1 MVRDLIRS
9 AKERLAKSGY
19 NEVDAEILFAHL
31 LGISRM
37 QLHNPIEL
45 EKAMENIG
53 DIAEDY
59 HQIIN
64 RRLSHE
70 PLQYITGVAHFRELE
85 LEVGPGVLV
94 PRPESE
100 LMVSYLLALIEQ
112 KSGIVSVI
120 DLGSG
125 SGALAIA
132 LSTECDRVRAIAV
145 ENSKDALFWL
155 HRNVAKYV
163 PEMRVVE
170 SDVADALHEV
180 KADFVIA
187 NPPYVPDDQELPEDV
202 KREPNVALFGG
213 ATGLE
218 IPKQFIEAAAR
229 LLKSGGVLAIEHTEL
244 QGSAISGLLE
254 EMFINIELHYDLNDR
269 PRWTSAV
276 KK

>member
-1 MVRDLIRS
+1 MVRDLIRN
-9 AKERLAKSGY
+9 AKKHLADAGY

-37 QLHNPIEL
+37 EIHNPIAL
-45 EKAMENIG
+45 EKAMEDLG

-59 HQIIN
+59 HQLIN
-64 RRLSHE
+64 RRTSHE
-70 PLQYITGVAHFRELE
+70 PLQYITGIAHFRNLD

-112 KSGIVSVI
+112 RTGTVSVI
-120 DLGSG
+120 DLGAG

-132 LSTECDRVRAIAV
+132 LTTESDQVRVIAV
-145 ENSKDALFWL
+145 ENSGDAIKWL
-155 HRNVAKYV
+155 HKNVAKYA

-170 SDVADALHEV
+170 ADVKDALPGV

-187 NPPYVPDDQELPEDV
+187 NPPYIPSDEELPEDV
-202 KREPNVALFGG
+202 KREPAAALFGG
-213 ATGLE
+213 QTGLE
-218 IPKQFIEAAAR
+218 LPKVFIDAAAR

-244 QGSAISGLLE
+244 QGQAISGLLE

-276 KK
+276 RK

>member
-9 AKERLAKSGY
+9 AKEKLAQAGY
-19 NEVDAEILFAHL
+19 SEVDAEILFAHL
-31 LGISRM
+31 LGINRM
-37 QLHNPIEL
+37 ELHNPIAL
-45 EKAMENIG
+45 ENAMENVG
-53 DIAEDY
+53 DISEDY
-59 HQIIN
+59 HQLLN

-70 PLQYITGVAHFRELE
+70 PLQYITGEAHFRDLT
-85 LEVGPGVLV
+85 LDVGPGVLV

-112 KSGIVSVI
+112 KSGLVSVI
-120 DLGSG
+120 DLGAG

-145 ENSKDALFWL
+145 EKSPEALVWL
-155 HRNVAKYV
+155 RKNVAKYV
-163 PEMRVVE
+163 EDMRVVE
-170 SDVADALHEV
+170 GDVRDVLESV

-187 NPPYVPDDQELPEDV
+187 NPPYVPDDQELPADV
-202 KREPNVALFGG
+202 RQEPSVALFGG

-218 IPKQFIEAAAR
+218 IPKQFIDAAAR

-244 QGSAISGLLE
+244 QGQTISGLLE

-276 KK
+276 RK

>member
-19 NEVDAEILFAHL
+19 SEVDAEILFAHL

-64 RRLSHE
+64 RRLAHE
-70 PLQYITGVAHFRELE
+70 PLQYITGVAHFRDLD

-112 KSGIVSVI
+112 RSGVVSVI

-155 HRNVAKYV
+155 NRNVAKYV

-170 SDVADALHEV
+170 SDVVDALPEV

-187 NPPYVPDDQELPEDV
+187 NPPYVPDSQELPEDV
-202 KREPNVALFGG
+202 KREPSEALFGG

-218 IPKQFIEAAAR
+218 IPKRFIEAAAR
-229 LLKSGGVLAIEHTEL
+229 LLKSGGVLAIEHTEV

>member
-31 LGISRM
+31 LGINRM

-112 KSGIVSVI
+112 RSGVVSVI

-155 HRNVAKYV
+155 NRNVAKYV

-170 SDVADALHEV
+170 SDVADALPEV

-187 NPPYVPDDQELPEDV
+187 NPPYVPDEQELPEDV
-202 KREPNVALFGG
+202 KREPNEALFGG

-244 QGSAISGLLE
+244 QGTAISGLLE

>member
-9 AKERLAKSGY
+9 AKEQLAKSGY
-19 NEVDAEILFAHL
+19 SEVDAEILFAHL

-45 EKAMENIG
+45 ERAMENIG

-100 LMVSYLLALIEQ
+100 MMVSYLLALIEQ

-132 LSTECDRVRAIAV
+132 LSTESDQVRAIAV

-170 SDVADALHEV
+170 SDVAEALPEV

-202 KREPNVALFGG
+202 KREPNEALFGG

-218 IPKQFIEAAAR
+218 IPKRFIEAAAR

-254 EMFINIELHYDLNDR
+254 EMFIDIELHYDLNDR

>member
-1 MVRDLIRS
+1 MVRDLIRN
-9 AKERLAKSGY
+9 AKEHLAKAGY

-37 QLHNPIEL
+37 ELHNPIAL
-45 EKAMENIG
+45 EKAMEGIG

-59 HQIIN
+59 HQLIN
-64 RRLSHE
+64 RRTSHE
-70 PLQYITGVAHFRELE
+70 PLQYITGVAHFRNLD

-112 KSGIVSVI
+112 KSGTVSVI
-120 DLGSG
+120 DLGAG

-132 LSTECDRVRAIAV
+132 LSTECDRIRAIAV
-145 ENSKDALFWL
+145 EQSPSALQWL
-155 HRNVAKYV
+155 HKNVAKYV

-170 SDVADALHEV
+170 SDVKDALPGV

-187 NPPYVPDDQELPEDV
+187 NPPYIPETDELPEDV
-202 KREPNVALFGG
+202 KQEPREALFGG
-213 ATGLE
+213 RTGLE
-218 IPKQFIEAAAR
+218 IPKQFIDAAAR
-229 LLKSGGVLAIEHTEL
+229 LLKSGGVLAIEHTET
-244 QGSAISGLLE
+244 QGQAISGLLE
-254 EMFINIELHYDLNDR
+254 EMFNNIELHYDLNDR

-276 KK
+276 KR

>member
-1 MVRDLIRS
+1 MVRDLIRN
-9 AKERLAKSGY
+9 AKKHLADAGY

-37 QLHNPIEL
+37 EIHNPIAL
-45 EKAMENIG
+45 EKAMEDIG

-59 HQIIN
+59 HQLIN
-64 RRLSHE
+64 RRTSHE
-70 PLQYITGVAHFRELE
+70 PLQYITGIAHFRNLD
-85 LEVGPGVLV
+85 LEVGLGVLV

-112 KSGIVSVI
+112 RTGTVSVI
-120 DLGSG
+120 DLGAG

-132 LSTECDRVRAIAV
+132 LTTESDRVRVIAV
-145 ENSKDALFWL
+145 ENSGDAIKWL
-155 HRNVAKYV
+155 HKNVAKYAH
-163 PEMRVVE
+163 EMRVVE
-170 SDVADALHEV
+170 ADVKDALPGV

-187 NPPYVPDDQELPEDV
+187 NPPYIPSDEELPEDV
-202 KREPNVALFGG
+202 KREPAAALFGG
-213 ATGLE
+213 QTGLE
-218 IPKQFIEAAAR
+218 LPKVFIDAAAR

-244 QGSAISGLLE
+244 QGQAISGLLE

-276 KK
+276 RK

>member
-202 KREPNVALFGG
+202 KREPNEALFGG

-218 IPKQFIEAAAR
+218 IPKRFIEAAAR

>member
-45 EKAMENIG
+45 ERAMENIG

-112 KSGIVSVI
+112 SSGIVSVI

-202 KREPNVALFGG
+202 KCEPNVALFGG

>member
-1 MVRDLIRS
+1 MVRDLIRN
-9 AKERLAKSGY
+9 AKKHLADSGY

-37 QLHNPIEL
+37 EIHNPIAL
-45 EKAMENIG
+45 EKAMEDIG

-59 HQIIN
+59 HQLIN
-64 RRLSHE
+64 RRTSHE
-70 PLQYITGVAHFRELE
+70 PLQYITGIAHFRNLD

-112 KSGIVSVI
+112 RTGTVSVI
-120 DLGSG
+120 DLGAG

-132 LSTECDRVRAIAV
+132 LTTESDRVRVIAV
-145 ENSKDALFWL
+145 ENSGDAIKWL
-155 HRNVAKYV
+155 HKNVAKYA

-170 SDVADALHEV
+170 ADVKDALPGV

-187 NPPYVPDDQELPEDV
+187 NPPYIPSDEELPEDV
-202 KREPNVALFGG
+202 KREPAAALFGG
-213 ATGLE
+213 QTGLE
-218 IPKQFIEAAAR
+218 LPKVFIDAAAR
-229 LLKSGGVLAIEHTEL
+229 LLKPGGVLAIEHTEL
-244 QGSAISGLLE
+244 QGQAISGLLE

-276 KK
+276 RK

>member
-19 NEVDAEILFAHL
+19 SEVDAEILFAHL
-31 LGISRM
+31 LGINRM

-70 PLQYITGVAHFRELE
+70 PLQYITGVAHFRDLA

-100 LMVSYLLALIEQ
+100 LMVSYLLALIE
-112 KSGIVSVI
+112 KRTGIVSVI

-155 HRNVAKYV
+155 NRNVAKYV

-170 SDVADALHEV
+170 SDVADALPEV

-187 NPPYVPDDQELPEDV
+187 NPPYVPDAQELPEDV
-202 KREPNVALFGG
+202 KREPSEALFGG

-218 IPKQFIEAAAR
+218 LPKRFIEASAR

>member
-1 MVRDLIRS
+1 MVRDLIRG
-9 AKERLAKSGY
+9 AKDNLAKAGY
-19 NEVDAEILFAHL
+19 SEVDAEILFAHL
-31 LGISRM
+31 LGINRM
-37 QLHNPIEL
+37 ELHNPVAL

-59 HQIIN
+59 HQLVN

-70 PLQYITGVAHFRELE
+70 PLQYITGEAHFRDLT

-112 KSGIVSVI
+112 KEGLVSVI
-120 DLGSG
+120 DLGAG
-125 SGALAIA
+125 SGALSIA
-132 LSTECDRVRAIAV
+132 LSTECDRVRAVAV
-145 ENSKDALFWL
+145 EKSPEALVWL
-155 HRNVAKYV
+155 RKNVARYV
-163 PEMRVVE
+163 EEMRVVE
-170 SDVADALHEV
+170 GDVKDALTGV

-187 NPPYVPDDQELPEDV
+187 NPPYVPDDQELPADV
-202 KREPNVALFGG
+202 KNEPGEALFGG

-218 IPKQFIEAAAR
+218 IPKVFIESAAR

-244 QGSAISGLLE
+244 QGQGISGLLE
-254 EMFINIELHYDLNDR
+254 EMFTNIELHYDLNDR

-276 KK
+276 RK

>member
-1 MVRDLIRS
+1 MVRDLIRG
-9 AKERLAKSGY
+9 AKDNLAKAGY
-19 NEVDAEILFAHL
+19 SEVDAEILFAHL
-31 LGISRM
+31 LGINRM
-37 QLHNPIEL
+37 ELHNPIAL

-59 HQIIN
+59 HQLVN

-70 PLQYITGVAHFRELE
+70 PLQYITGDAHFRDLT

-112 KSGIVSVI
+112 KEGLVSVI
-120 DLGSG
+120 DLGAG
-125 SGALAIA
+125 SGALSIA
-132 LSTECDRVRAIAV
+132 LSTECDRVRAVAV
-145 ENSKDALFWL
+145 EKSPEALLWL
-155 HRNVAKYV
+155 RKNVARYV
-163 PEMRVVE
+163 EEMRVVE
-170 SDVADALHEV
+170 GDVKDALPGV

-187 NPPYVPDDQELPEDV
+187 NPPYVPDDQELPADV
-202 KREPNVALFGG
+202 KNEPGEALFGG

-218 IPKQFIEAAAR
+218 TPKVFIEAAAR

-244 QGSAISGLLE
+244 QGQGISGLLE
-254 EMFINIELHYDLNDR
+254 EMFTNIELHYDLNDR

-276 KK
+276 RK

>member
-9 AKERLAKSGY
+9 AKEHLAKAGY

-31 LGISRM
+31 LGINRM
-37 QLHNPIEL
+37 ELHNPIAL
-45 EKAMENIG
+45 ERAMEDIG

-59 HQIIN
+59 HQLIN
-64 RRLSHE
+64 RRTSHE
-70 PLQYITGVAHFRELE
+70 PLQYITGVAHFRNLN

-112 KSGIVSVI
+112 KSGTVSVI
-120 DLGSG
+120 DLGAG

-132 LSTECDRVRAIAV
+132 LATECDRVRAIAV
-145 ENSKDALFWL
+145 EKSNEALNWL
-155 HRNVAKYV
+155 HRNVAKFV

-170 SDVADALHEV
+170 GDVRDVLPGV

-187 NPPYVPDDQELPEDV
+187 NPPYIPEAEELPEDV
-202 KREPNVALFGG
+202 RREPEIALFGG
-213 ATGLE
+213 QTGLE

-229 LLKSGGVLAIEHTEL
+229 LLKSGGVFAIEHTEL
-244 QGSAISGLLE
+244 QGQAISGLLE
-254 EMFINIELHYDLNDR
+254 EMFFDIELHYDLNDR

-276 KK
+276 RK

>member
-1 MVRDLIRS
+1 MVRDLIRN
-9 AKERLAKSGY
+9 AKKHLADAGY

-37 QLHNPIEL
+37 EIHNPIAL
-45 EKAMENIG
+45 EKAMEDLG

-59 HQIIN
+59 HQLIN
-64 RRLSHE
+64 RRTSHE
-70 PLQYITGVAHFRELE
+70 PLQYITGIAHFRNLD

-112 KSGIVSVI
+112 RTGTVSVI
-120 DLGSG
+120 DLGAG

-132 LSTECDRVRAIAV
+132 LTTESDQVRVIAV
-145 ENSKDALFWL
+145 ENSGDAINWL
-155 HRNVAKYV
+155 HKNVAKYA

-170 SDVADALHEV
+170 ADVKDALPGV

-187 NPPYVPDDQELPEDV
+187 NPPYIPSDEELPEDV
-202 KREPNVALFGG
+202 KREPAAALFGG
-213 ATGLE
+213 QTGLE
-218 IPKQFIEAAAR
+218 LPKVFIDAAAR

-244 QGSAISGLLE
+244 QGQAISGLLE

-276 KK
+276 RK

>member
-9 AKERLAKSGY
+9 AKEQLAKSGY

-45 EKAMENIG
+45 EKALETIG

-213 ATGLE
+213 VTGLE

-244 QGSAISGLLE
+244 QGTAISGLLE

>member
-19 NEVDAEILFAHL
+19 SEVDAEILFAHL
-31 LGISRM
+31 LGINRM

-100 LMVSYLLALIEQ
+100 LMVSYLLALIE
-112 KSGIVSVI
+112 KRTGIVSVI

-155 HRNVAKYV
+155 NRNVAKYV

-170 SDVADALHEV
+170 SDVADALPEV

-187 NPPYVPDDQELPEDV
+187 NPPYVPDEQELPEDV
-202 KREPNVALFGG
+202 KREPSAALFGG

-218 IPKQFIEAAAR
+218 LPKRFIEAAAR

>member
-100 LMVSYLLALIEQ
+100 LMVSYLLARIEQ
-112 KSGIVSVI
+112 KSRIVSVI
-120 DLGSG
+120 DLGAG

-132 LSTECDRVRAIAV
+132 LSTECDQVRAIAV

-218 IPKQFIEAAAR
+218 IPKRFIEAAAR

-244 QGSAISGLLE
+244 QGTAISGLLE

>member
-31 LGISRM
+31 LGINRM

-112 KSGIVSVI
+112 RSGLVSVI
-120 DLGSG
+120 DLGAG

-145 ENSKDALFWL
+145 ENSKDALYWL
-155 HRNVAKYV
+155 NRNVAKYV

-170 SDVADALHEV
+170 SDVADALPEV

-187 NPPYVPDDQELPEDV
+187 NPPYVPDEQELPEDV
-202 KREPNVALFGG
+202 KREPSVALFGG

-218 IPKQFIEAAAR
+218 LPKRFIEAAAR
-229 LLKSGGVLAIEHTEL
+229 LLKTGGVLAIEHTEF

>member
-31 LGISRM
+31 LGINRM

-112 KSGIVSVI
+112 RSGLVSVI
-120 DLGSG
+120 DLGAG

-145 ENSKDALFWL
+145 ENSKDALYWL
-155 HRNVAKYV
+155 NRNVAKNV

-170 SDVADALHEV
+170 SDVADALPEV

-187 NPPYVPDDQELPEDV
+187 NPPYVPDEQELPEDV
-202 KREPNVALFGG
+202 KREPSVALFGG

-218 IPKQFIEAAAR
+218 LPKRFIEAAAR
-229 LLKSGGVLAIEHTEL
+229 LLKTGGVLAIEHTEF

>member
-9 AKERLAKSGY
+9 AKEQLAKSGY

-100 LMVSYLLALIEQ
+100 LMVSYLLAQIEQ
-112 KSGIVSVI
+112 KSKIVSVI
-120 DLGSG
+120 DLGAG

-170 SDVADALHEV
+170 SDVADALPEV

-202 KREPNVALFGG
+202 KHEPNEALFGG

-218 IPKQFIEAAAR
+218 IPKRFIEAAAR

-244 QGSAISGLLE
+244 QGTAISGLLE

>member
-1 MVRDLIRS
+1 MVRDLIRN
-9 AKERLAKSGY
+9 AKKHLADAGY

-37 QLHNPIEL
+37 EMHNPIAL
-45 EKAMENIG
+45 EKAMEDLG

-59 HQIIN
+59 HQLIN
-64 RRLSHE
+64 RRTSHE
-70 PLQYITGVAHFRELE
+70 PLQYITGIAHFRNLD

-112 KSGIVSVI
+112 RTGTVSVI
-120 DLGSG
+120 DLGAG

-132 LSTECDRVRAIAV
+132 LTTESDQVRVIAV
-145 ENSKDALFWL
+145 ENSGDAINWL
-155 HRNVAKYV
+155 HKNVAKYA

-170 SDVADALHEV
+170 ADVKDALPGV

-187 NPPYVPDDQELPEDV
+187 NPPYIPSDEELPEDV
-202 KREPNVALFGG
+202 KHEPAAALFGG
-213 ATGLE
+213 QTGLE
-218 IPKQFIEAAAR
+218 LPKVFIDAAAR

-244 QGSAISGLLE
+244 QGQAISGLLE

-276 KK
+276 RK

>member
-1 MVRDLIRS
+1 MVRDLIRN
-9 AKERLAKSGY
+9 AKEHLAKAGY

-31 LGISRM
+31 LGINRM
-37 QLHNPIEL
+37 QLHNPVAL
-45 EKAMENIG
+45 EQAMENVG
-53 DIAEDY
+53 DIAEDF
-59 HQIIN
+59 HQLIN

-85 LEVGPGVLV
+85 LDVGPGVLV

-112 KSGIVSVI
+112 KSRIVSVI

-125 SGALAIA
+125 SGALAIS
-132 LSTECDRVRAIAV
+132 LSIESDQVRAIAV
-145 ENSKDALFWL
+145 EKSKDALHWL

-170 SDVADALHEV
+170 GDVVDALPGV

-187 NPPYVPDDQELPEDV
+187 NPPYIPEDQELPSDV
-202 KREPNVALFGG
+202 LNEPKEALFGG
-213 ATGLE
+213 VTGVE
-218 IPKQFIEAAAR
+218 IPRQFIAAAAR
-229 LLKSGGVLAIEHTEL
+229 LLKSGGVLAIEHNEL
-244 QGSAISGLLE
+244 QASAISGYLE
-254 EMFINIELHYDLNDR
+254 EMFSNIELHYDLNDR

-276 KK
+276 RK

>member
-170 SDVADALHEV
+170 SDVADALPEV

-202 KREPNVALFGG
+202 KHEPNEALFGG

-218 IPKQFIEAAAR
+218 IPKRFIEAAAR

-244 QGSAISGLLE
+244 QGTAISGLLE

>member
-1 MVRDLIRS
+1 MVRDLIRN
-9 AKERLAKSGY
+9 AKKHLADAGY

-37 QLHNPIEL
+37 QLHNPIAL
-45 EKAMENIG
+45 ENAMENIG

-59 HQIIN
+59 HQLIN
-64 RRLSHE
+64 RRTSHE
-70 PLQYITGVAHFRELE
+70 PLQYITGIAHFRNLD

-100 LMVSYLLALIEQ
+100 MMVSYLLALIEQ
-112 KSGIVSVI
+112 RSGAVSVI
-120 DLGSG
+120 DLGAG

-145 ENSKDALFWL
+145 EKSGEALNWL
-155 HRNVAKYV
+155 RRNVAKYV

-170 SDVADALHEV
+170 GDVKDALPGV

-187 NPPYVPDDQELPEDV
+187 NPPYIPADQELPEDV
-202 KREPNVALFGG
+202 KREPMDALIGG
-213 ATGLE
+213 NTGLE
-218 IPKQFIEAAAR
+218 VPKIFIEAAAR
-229 LLKSGGVLAIEHTEL
+229 LLKSGGVLAIEHTEM
-244 QGSAISGLLE
+244 QGLAISGLLE
-254 EMFINIELHYDLNDR
+254 EMFKQIELHYDLNDR

-276 KK
+276 RK

>member
-1 MVRDLIRS
+1 MVRDLIRG
-9 AKERLAKSGY
+9 AKDNLAKAGY
-19 NEVDAEILFAHL
+19 SEVDAEILFAHL
-31 LGISRM
+31 LGINRM
-37 QLHNPIEL
+37 ELHNPVAL

-59 HQIIN
+59 HQLVN

-70 PLQYITGVAHFRELE
+70 PLQYITGEAHFRDLT

-112 KSGIVSVI
+112 KEGLVSVI
-120 DLGSG
+120 DLGAG
-125 SGALAIA
+125 SGALSIA

-145 ENSKDALFWL
+145 EKSPEALLWL
-155 HRNVAKYV
+155 RKNVARYV
-163 PEMRVVE
+163 EEMRVVE
-170 SDVADALHEV
+170 GDVKDALPDV

-187 NPPYVPDDQELPEDV
+187 NPPYVPDDQELPADV
-202 KREPNVALFGG
+202 RNEPSEALFGG

-218 IPKQFIEAAAR
+218 MPKVFIEAAAR
-229 LLKSGGVLAIEHTEL
+229 LLKPGGVLAIEHTEL
-244 QGSAISGLLE
+244 QGQGISGLLE
-254 EMFINIELHYDLNDR
+254 EMFTKIELHYDLNDR

-276 KK
+276 RK

>member
-1 MVRDLIRS
+1 MVRDLIRN
-9 AKERLAKSGY
+9 AKKHLADAGY

-37 QLHNPIEL
+37 EIHNPIAL
-45 EKAMENIG
+45 EKAMEDLG

-59 HQIIN
+59 HQLIN
-64 RRLSHE
+64 RRTSHE
-70 PLQYITGVAHFRELE
+70 PLQYITGIAHFRNLD

-112 KSGIVSVI
+112 RTGTVSVI
-120 DLGSG
+120 DLGAG

-132 LSTECDRVRAIAV
+132 LTTESDRVRVIAV
-145 ENSKDALFWL
+145 ENSGDAIKWL
-155 HRNVAKYV
+155 HKNVAKYA

-170 SDVADALHEV
+170 ADVKDALPGV

-187 NPPYVPDDQELPEDV
+187 NPPYIPSDEELPEDV
-202 KREPNVALFGG
+202 KHEPAAALFGG
-213 ATGLE
+213 QTGLE
-218 IPKQFIEAAAR
+218 LPKVFIDAAAR

-244 QGSAISGLLE
+244 QSQAISGLLE

-276 KK
+276 RK

>member
-19 NEVDAEILFAHL
+19 SEVDAEILFAHL

-64 RRLSHE
+64 RRLAHE
-70 PLQYITGVAHFRELE
+70 PLQYITGVAHFRDLD

-112 KSGIVSVI
+112 RSGVVSVI

-155 HRNVAKYV
+155 NRNVAKYV

-170 SDVADALHEV
+170 SDVADALPEV

-202 KREPNVALFGG
+202 KHEPSVALFGG

-218 IPKQFIEAAAR
+218 IPKRFIEAAAR
-229 LLKSGGVLAIEHTEL
+229 LLKSGGVLAIEHTEV